1 VRVWGQVKRTF
12 LSLSVR
18 NYRLYFIGQAISVNG
33 TWIQTVG
40 QAWLVL
46 RLTGNAVDLGITTA
60 LQFLPVLILG
70 TWGGAIAD
78 RVDKRRALFLTQGAF
93 AVNSGILA
101 ALVLS
106 GHATIWSVW
115 AFALVSGFVRVF
127 DNPIRQSF
135 ASEMV
140 GPKLVANAVSLNS
153 SLFTSARI
161 IGPSIAGALIAL
173 VGTGWCFAIN
183 AASFVAVLIALVLMN
198 PAELYRSV
206 THRIRA
212 AGVRQITEGLRYIW
226 RDPELRV
233 PLTMMAFIGL
243 LSINFNVILPLIATR
258 VFHGGPGL
266 YGGLYAA
273 MGVGALSGALYMA
286 NRGRPTMLLL
296 ITAALIFGIGL
307 LLAAGIRILP
317 LELLVLVPAGAGMTL
332 FQAGTNSSLQL
343 RAKPE
348 FRGRVLSIYVLLF
361 NGTTPLGGPL
371 IGWVAQQF
379 GADAALAVGGATAVL
394 AAALAYLWLR
404 GYRRRSSLGASTST
418 EVS

>member
-1 VRVWGQVKRTF
+1 MRAWEQVKRTF
-12 LSLSVR
+12 QSLSVR

-33 TWIQTVG
+33 TWIQTVA

-46 RLTGNAVDLGITTA
+46 RLTGNAVDLGVTTA

-70 TWGGAIAD
+70 TWGGAVAD
-78 RVDKRRALFLTQGAF
+78 RVDKRLALFLTQGAF
-93 AVNSGILA
+93 AVSSGALSV
-101 ALVLS
+101 LVLS
-106 GHATIWSVW
+106 GHATIWAVW
-115 AFALVSGFVRVF
+115 AFALASGFARVF
-127 DNPIRQSF
+127 DNPIRQAF

-140 GPKLVANAVSLNS
+140 GPKLIANAVSLNS

-173 VGTGWCFAIN
+173 VGTGWCFALN
-183 AASFVAVLIALVLMN
+183 GASYVAVLIALLLMN
-198 PAELYRSV
+198 PAQLYRSV
-206 THRIRA
+206 AHRARS
-212 AGVRQITEGLRYIW
+212 AGVGQIVAGFRYIW

-233 PLTMMAFIGL
+233 PLAMMGVIGL
-243 LSINFNVILPLIATR
+243 LAMNFNVVLPLIATR

-273 MGVGALSGALYMA
+273 MGVGAFCGALYMA
-286 NRGRPTMLLL
+286 NRARPTMLLL

-307 LLAAGIRILP
+307 LVAAGIRILP

-332 FQAGTNSSLQL
+332 FQAGANSSLQL

-348 FRGRVLSIYVLLF
+348 FRGRVLSVYVLLF
-361 NGTTPLGGPL
+361 NGTTPIGGPL

-379 GADAALAVGGATAVL
+379 GGDVAMAVGGASAVVV
-394 AAALAYLWLR
+394 AMLAYVWLR
-404 GYRRRSSLGASTST
+404 GYRRRAPVQATTSEAS
-418 EVS
+418 

>member
-1 VRVWGQVKRTF
+1 VKVWAQFKRTF
-12 LSLSVR
+12 QSLSVR

-46 RLTGNAVDLGITTA
+46 RLTGNAVDLGITAA

-70 TWGGAIAD
+70 TWGGVIAD
-78 RVDKRRALFLTQGAF
+78 RVDKRQALLVTQGAF
-93 AVNSGILA
+93 AVSSGVIA

-106 GHATIWSVW
+106 GHVTIWSVW
-115 AFALVSGFVRVF
+115 VFALVSGFVRVF

-140 GPKLVANAVSLNS
+140 GPKLIANAVSLNS

-183 AASFVAVLIALVLMN
+183 SASFVAVLIALLLMN
-198 PAELYRSV
+198 PAELYRSAA
-206 THRIRA
+206 HRIRS

-226 RDPELRV
+226 HDPELRV

-243 LSINFNVILPLIATR
+243 LAINFNVVLPLIATR

-286 NRGRPTMLLL
+286 NRARPTMLLL

-307 LLAAGIRILP
+307 LAAAGIRNLP

-361 NGTTPLGGPL
+361 NGTTPIGGPL
-371 IGWVAQQF
+371 IGWIAQQF
-379 GADAALAVGGATAVL
+379 GADVALAVGGATAVV
-394 AAALAYLWLR
+394 AAGLAYLWLR
-404 GYRRRSSLGASTST
+404 GYRRRTSLQTSTTGAS
-418 EVS
+418 

>member
-1 VRVWGQVKRTF
+1 M
-12 LSLSVR
+12 
-18 NYRLYFIGQAISVNG
+18 
-33 TWIQTVG
+33 
-40 QAWLVL
+40 
-46 RLTGNAVDLGITTA
+46 
-60 LQFLPVLILG
+60 
-70 TWGGAIAD
+70 
-78 RVDKRRALFLTQGAF
+78 
-93 AVNSGILA
+93 
-101 ALVLS
+101 
-106 GHATIWSVW
+106 
-115 AFALVSGFVRVF
+115 FALVSGFVRVF

-140 GPKLVANAVSLNS
+140 GPKLIANAVSLNS

-183 AASFVAVLIALVLMN
+183 SASFVAVLIALLLMN
-198 PAELYRSV
+198 PAELYRSAA
-206 THRIRA
+206 HRIRS

-226 RDPELRV
+226 HDPELRV
-233 PLTMMAFIGL
+233 PLMMMAFIGL
-243 LSINFNVILPLIATR
+243 LAINFNVVLPLIATR

-286 NRGRPTMLLL
+286 NRARPTMLLL

-307 LLAAGIRILP
+307 LAAAGIRNLP

-361 NGTTPLGGPL
+361 NGTTPIGGPL

-379 GADAALAVGGATAVL
+379 GADVALAVGGATAVV
-394 AAALAYLWLR
+394 AAGLAYLWLR
-404 GYRRRSSLGASTST
+404 GYRRRTSLQTSTTGAS
-418 EVS
+418 